1 MRTHTMAI
9 FLAAWLLIWAAQNGL
24 VPAEQSEYEEPDYR
38 FEEMAVEYS
47 YDSGTAGY
55 SCRLLLLCVE
65 NLERLSPEDALAA
78 ERNMENFN
86 GRMRGMM
93 DVYTGRAV
101 QLMDELADSP
111 GGPYYDE
118 TSASC
123 TITGQIVSVRLDNG
137 SFTGGAHPNRYTE
150 SVLFD
155 LRAGQFTDP
164 VQLADDPASFLSGTA
179 ELLLEKAEA
188 HPDYDSFWQSYTD
201 LIERWDEGAVLFDS
215 EGMAVIYSPY
225 AIAPYALGEVELRLG
240 WEELARLL
248 GPGGLEK
255 LGVEGTE

>member
-1 MRTHTMAI
+1 MKTHTMAI
-9 FLAAWLLIWAAQNGL
+9 FLAAWLLFWAAHTGITPG
-24 VPAEQSEYEEPDYR
+24 VRPDYEEPDYR

-47 YDSGTAGY
+47 YDSGAASY
-55 SCRLLLLCVE
+55 SCRLLLLTVE
-65 NLERLSPEDALAA
+65 NPEELSPADALAS
-78 ERNMENFN
+78 ERNIQNFN
-86 GRMRGMM
+86 NRVRGMM
-93 DVYTGRAV
+93 EVYTGRAA
-101 QLMDELADSP
+101 QLMDELSDSG

-155 LRAGQFTDP
+155 LGAGQFTDP
-164 VQLADDPASFLSGTA
+164 VQLADDPASFLAGTA

-201 LIERWDEGAVLFDS
+201 LIERWNEGAVLFDS
-215 EGMAVIYSPY
+215 QGMAVIYSPY
-225 AIAPYALGEVELRLG
+225 AIAPYALGEVELRLD
-240 WEELARLL
+240 WEELAQLL

-255 LGVEGTE
+255 LGVEVNE